1 VTQPKLV
8 ESPFVYKELDA
19 CRICGN
25 TDLVPIL
32 DLGHQ
37 ALTGVFP
44 KHKHEMVP
52 EAPLELVKCNETS
65 ADDSCGLVQL
75 RHSCSHTAM
84 YGDKYGYR
92 SGLNAS
98 MVAHL
103 RQKVQTITSRVDLRP
118 GDLVIDI
125 GSNDSTLLQSYP
137 SDRGLTLVGVDPSGA
152 KLRKYYPSH
161 IQLLPEFFS
170 AQTVRAVLGGR
181 KAKVVTSIAMFYDL
195 EAPCDFMR
203 HINEVLADDGVWV
216 FEQSYLPSMLDT
228 VSYDTVCHE
237 HLEYYALRQIK
248 WMTDRLQL
256 KIIDIS
262 FNDVNG
268 GSFSIMVAKSH
279 SPYRENKALI
289 SQVLEKERR
298 IKLDTLEPYHR
309 FEEQVQEHRASVC
322 RLLSELKYQDKH
334 IVGYGASTKGNVL
347 LQFCGLGEQDL
358 SCIAEV
364 NEDKFGSYTPGTRI
378 PIVSEKEAKELGPD
392 VMMVLPWHF
401 RPHIIAREAAYLR
414 SGGSLLFPLPQ
425 VEMVSLHNNNAS
437 QRRLATISGD

>member
-1 VTQPKLV
+1 M
-8 ESPFVYKELDA
+8 YKEIDA

-32 DLGHQ
+32 DLGQQ

-44 KHKHEMVP
+44 RDRHEMVP
-52 EAPLELVKCNETS
+52 KAPLQLVKCNETA

-84 YGDKYGYR
+84 YGDRYGYR
-92 SGLNAS
+92 SGLNKS

-103 RQKVQTITSRVDLRP
+103 REKVREITNLVELKP

-137 SDRGLTLVGVDPSGA
+137 SDGGLKLVGIDPSGA
-152 KLRKYYPSH
+152 KLRKYYPPH
-161 IQLLPEFFS
+161 VQLLPEFFS
-170 AQTVRAVLGGR
+170 AQAVRAALGSR

-203 HINEVLADDGVWV
+203 HIDEVLADDGIWV
-216 FEQSYLPSMLDT
+216 FEQSYLPSMLAT
-228 VSYDTVCHE
+228 LSYDTVCHE
-237 HLEYYALRQIK
+237 HLEYYALKQIK

-256 KIIDIS
+256 KIVDIS

-268 GSFSIMVAKSH
+268 GSFSIVVAKSH
-279 SPYRENKALI
+279 SPYPEHSTLI
-289 SQVLEKERR
+289 ARILDKERR
-298 IKLDTLEPYHR
+298 AQLDTLEPYR
-309 FEEQVQEHRASVC
+309 QFEEEVQGHRNAIC
-322 RLLSELKYQDKH
+322 NLLADLKEQGKRV
-334 IVGYGASTKGNVL
+334 VGYGASTKGNVL
-347 LQFCGLGEQDL
+347 LQFCGLTEHDL

-364 NEDKFGSYTPGTRI
+364 NEDKFGCYTPGTQI
-378 PIVSEKEAKELGPD
+378 PIISEKDAKELGPD

-401 RPHIIAREAAYLR
+401 RPNIIAREAAYLE
-414 SGGSLLFPLPQ
+414 SGGELLFPLPE
-425 VEMVSLHNNNAS
+425 VEFVSSQSITNS
-437 QRRLATISGD
+437 QRRLAAIGGD